1 MSRSR
6 FLLTALCALS
16 LIAACDRIGPAKPAA
31 APEEKAPVVEAPA
44 PVVGTLEW
52 AAAGPWR
59 IDRERDRWRHPVATL
74 KFYGLAPGMTVVEV
88 FPGRGWY
95 TSIIAP
101 FLARNE
107 GRLIAA
113 SFDTQTASDAQ
124 KQTLDEFRARFIDK
138 PEIFGVVAM
147 SVLAPR
153 SAGVAAPDSVD
164 MVILSRNVHTLL
176 NEGYAEKAFADFY
189 RALKPGG
196 ILGIEQHRARST
208 GLQDPQASSGYVQEA
223 FVKMLA
229 EEAGFEFVG
238 SSEINANPRDDRDH
252 PFGVWTL
259 PPTLRTA
266 PLGQDPNPRFDTAP
280 YRAVGESDRMTLKF
294 RKPGAAPPAETPAA
308 ATPAPAAPANGKKK

>member
-1 MSRSR
+1 MVRSR
-6 FLLTALCALS
+6 FILAALGALV
-16 LIAACDRIGPAKPAA
+16 LVAGCDRLAPKPPAPA
-31 APEEKAPVVEAPA
+31 EEKAEVVEGPA
-44 PVVGTLEW
+44 PEVGTLEW
-52 AAAGPWR
+52 AASGPWR
-59 IDRERDRWRHPVATL
+59 IDRERDRWRHPVETL

-101 FLARNE
+101 YLARND

-113 SFDTQTASDAQ
+113 SFDPATATDAQ

-147 SVLAPR
+147 STLTPR
-153 SAGVAAPDSVD
+153 SAGIAAPDSVD
-164 MVILSRNVHTLL
+164 LVIVSRNIHTLL
-176 NEGYAEKAFADFY
+176 NEGYAEKAFTDFY
-189 RALKPGG
+189 KALKPGG
-196 ILGIEQHRARST
+196 VLGIEQHRARST

-280 YRAVGESDRMTLKF
+280 FRAIGESDRMTLKF
-294 RKPGAAPPAETPAA
+294 RKPGGPPPEAA
-308 ATPAPAAPANGKKK
+308 PAPAPAVAEEKKK